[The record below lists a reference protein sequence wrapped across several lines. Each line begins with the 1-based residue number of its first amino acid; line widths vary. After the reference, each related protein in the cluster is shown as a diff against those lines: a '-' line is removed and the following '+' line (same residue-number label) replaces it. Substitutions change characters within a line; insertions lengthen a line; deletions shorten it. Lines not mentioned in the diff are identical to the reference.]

1 MASFRTPALTAL
13 ALCLALTLPAVAAEP
28 VRTAAPAGG
37 FEKYLPDGAEFVV
50 AVNVHQFLDSELV
63 KKAGLDKALANA
75 DDKDKESLA
84 LLGID
89 PLKDID
95 RLIITA
101 DKLSLDDLM
110 FIMQGKFDREK
121 LSAAMDVAVKK
132 NKEMFKIHKCEHG
145 RLCEVCQLDEVVKV
159 PKQGGL
165 GPPIDLKGKSFFIAV
180 PDANNVVF
188 TASKETAENVL
199 ARGAGKQTGKLNRKE
214 LADLIGKMNP
224 KQTVCVAWPKPFD
237 QEKLKSI
244 TGGVTV
250 ASDIKLDLAVNTSGA
265 DAAKEVD
272 QSIGDGLQQA
282 KDFVG
287 FLGNELSIVQ
297 DILGDV
303 KHEAKDS
310 TVTVKTDIKAE
321 TLQKLAKV
329 LGDFAKKQGG
339 IR

>member
-1 MASFRTPALTAL
+1 MASFRTRALTAL
-13 ALCLALTLPAVAAEP
+13 ALCLPLTLPAVAAEP
-28 VRTAAPAGG
+28 LRTAASAANI
-37 FEKYLPDGAEFVV
+37 EKYLPDGAEFVV

-63 KKAGLDKALANA
+63 KKSGLDKALSNT
-75 DDKDKESLA
+75 DEKDKESLA

-101 DKLSLDDLM
+101 DKMSLEDLV
-110 FIMQGKFDREK
+110 FILQGKFDKEK
-121 LSAAMDVAVKK
+121 LNAAMDVAVKK

-145 RLCEVCQLDEVVKV
+145 RLCEVCQLDEVIKV

-165 GPPIDLKGKSFFIAV
+165 GPPIDLKGKTFFIAV
-180 PDANNVVF
+180 ADTNNVVF
-188 TASKETAENVL
+188 TASKETAEGVL
-199 ARGAGKQTGKLNRKE
+199 ARGAGKKSTKLTRKE
-214 LADLIGKMNP
+214 LPDLIAKMNP
-224 KQTVCVAWPKPFD
+224 KQTIAVAFPEPFG
-237 QEKLKSI
+237 QEKLRSI
-244 TGGVTV
+244 TGGITV
-250 ASDIKLDLAVNTSGA
+250 ANDVKLDLAVNTTGA
-265 DAAKEVD
+265 DVAKEVD

-297 DILGDV
+297 DILGDI

-310 TVTVKTDIKAE
+310 TVTVKSDIKAE

-329 LGDFAKKQGG
+329 VAEFAKKQGG